1 VSADPAAA
9 ARQVAW
15 DPTQYLRFGEHRL
28 RPALELL
35 QRVQHGGPGLVYDLG
50 CGTGNITRI
59 IADRWPG
66 ASVVGADSSPDMLA
80 KAAQTPSRIAWEQLD
95 VRRWQAPRPVDVIY
109 SNAMLQWVT
118 GHPSVFPRLVDQ
130 LAPGG
135 VLAVQM
141 PLSWSEPSHRLMRQ
155 TLAETAPGE
164 TALLQQLELKW
175 VADAG
180 DYYDLIMPLVAELD
194 IWETR
199 YYQQLE
205 GADPVLEWVKGTGL
219 RPVLETLKGE
229 TLDRFLQSYGA
240 RLREAYPRRPDGR
253 TVYPFPRLFIVARR

>member
-1 VSADPAAA
+1 MAGKV
-9 ARQVAW
+9 QGGW
-15 DPTQYLRFGEHRL
+15 DPSQYLRFGEHRL

-35 QRVQHGGPGLVYDLG
+35 QRIAHPGPSLVYDLG

-59 IADRWPG
+59 IAERWP
-66 ASVVGADSSPDMLA
+66 AATVVGADSSPDMLA
-80 KAAQTPSRIAWEQLD
+80 KAATEPGRIVWEAID
-95 VRRWQAPRPVDVIY
+95 VRTWRPPKPVDIIY

-118 GHPSVFPRLVDQ
+118 GHALIFPSLVEQ

-135 VLAVQM
+135 VLAVQV

-155 TLAETAPGE
+155 TLAEMGAGHAP
-164 TALLQQLELKW
+164 LLQQLELKW

-180 DYYDLIMPLVAELD
+180 DYYDLLTPIVRDLD

-199 YYQQLE
+199 YYQVLD
-205 GADPVLEWVKGTGL
+205 GADPVLEWIKGTGL
-219 RPVLETLKGE
+219 RPVLDGLKGAD
-229 TLDRFLQSYGA
+229 LDRFIQTYRD